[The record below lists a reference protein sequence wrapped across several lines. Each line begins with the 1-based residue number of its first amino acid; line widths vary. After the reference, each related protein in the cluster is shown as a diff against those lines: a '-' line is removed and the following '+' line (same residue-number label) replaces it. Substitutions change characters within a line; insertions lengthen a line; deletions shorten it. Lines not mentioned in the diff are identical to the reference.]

1 MRPTLPHIH
10 FYRGL
15 KAAVSLALF
24 ASSATMHAQMPETG
38 GETVSLDSCRAMA
51 MANNKQ
57 LRIQAE
63 QIRAAGYQKKEA
75 FAAYLP
81 QIDFAGGYVY
91 NSNDI
96 NILGADQHLP
106 IMNFDGQGYTFDLV
120 TIRPQVCR
128 L

>member
-1 MRPTLPHIH
+1 MQ
-10 FYRGL
+10 
-15 KAAVSLALF
+15 
-24 ASSATMHAQMPETG
+24 AQTPDTG
-38 GETVSLDSCRAMA
+38 AETVSLDSCRAMA
-51 MANNKQ
+51 IANNKQ

-106 IMNFDGQGYTFDLV
+106 IMNFDGQGYTFD
-120 TIRPQVCR
+120 
-128 L
+128 

>member
-91 NSNDI
+91 N
-96 NILGADQHLP
+96 P
-106 IMNFDGQGYTFDLV
+106 MT
-120 TIRPQVCR
+120 
-128 L
+128 

>member
-63 QIRAAGYQKKEA
+63 QIRAAGYQKKR
-75 FAAYLP
+75 
-81 QIDFAGGYVY
+81 
-91 NSNDI
+91 
-96 NILGADQHLP
+96 HLP
-106 IMNFDGQGYTFDLV
+106 HISL
-120 TIRPQVCR
+120 R
-128 L
+128 LILQEDMSTTPMT